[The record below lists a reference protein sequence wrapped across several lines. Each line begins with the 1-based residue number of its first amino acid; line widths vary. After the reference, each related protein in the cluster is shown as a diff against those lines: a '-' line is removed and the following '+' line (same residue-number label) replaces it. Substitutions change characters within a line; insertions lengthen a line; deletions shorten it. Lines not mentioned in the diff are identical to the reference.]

1 METRANHILIGIFT
15 LTVMTLLVGFAL
27 WAAKFASDSSW
38 TEYDV
43 VFSEAVTGLGIGG
56 TVQYNGITV
65 GEVRKLK
72 IDPED
77 PNKVLVRVRIDATT
91 PIKVDTEAKL
101 AFVGL
106 TGITQIQLRSFNAK
120 SADLKPSEEI
130 PVPRIMAKESALSKL
145 FNSTDDIT
153 TTATNVMFRLNKAFS
168 DENIARIS
176 KTLDNLEKISTSVAA
191 ERQDIGAIIRETR
204 AAIAKLDSTL
214 ASTDSIAKKLDA
226 GVVNQLP
233 DLISKLDKT
242 LVQFEALARNG
253 NRLIDSNEDAIDH
266 FSQQGLSQVG
276 PAITELRTLLKQLR
290 RVASEIEQKPNAL
303 ITGKSSTEEFKP

>member
-77 PNKVLVRVRIDATT
+77 PNKVLVRVRIDAAT

-120 SADLKPSEEI
+120 SADLKPSEDM

-168 DENIARIS
+168 DENIARLS

-214 ASTDSIAKKLDA
+214 ASTDSIAKKLDS

-242 LVQFEALARNG
+242 LVQFEALAKNG

>member
-27 WAAKFASDSSW
+27 WAAKFATESGWS
-38 TEYDV
+38 EYDV

-72 IDPED
+72 IDPD
-77 PNKVLVRVRIDATT
+77 DLNKVLVRIRIDAST

-120 SADLKPSEEI
+120 SQDLKPTEDM

-145 FNSTDDIT
+145 FNSTDDIS
-153 TTATNVMFRLNKAFS
+153 TTATNVMLRLNKAFS

-176 KTLDNLEKISTSVAA
+176 KTLDNLEKISTSVAD
-191 ERQDIGAIIRETR
+191 ERQEIGATIRETR

-226 GVVNQLP
+226 GVVNKLP

-242 LVQFEALARNG
+242 LLQFEALARNS
-253 NRLIDSNEDAIDH
+253 NRLIDNNEDAIDH